1 MFVLPLGSLEAQ
13 NFTVDSTGGSA
24 DLTGD
29 FAAFL
34 KAETSG
40 TLQAKS
46 SVSGRALSVAST
58 QADTLQVAGTGAETE
73 WTGEFTKS
81 SDAEGLYIE
90 SSDLAQTRPSNE
102 QVAQIER
109 GETADNSAELSDRE
123 IEASHLIQTR
133 AHGWKTWNASEGT
146 PEIQE
151 FIEIPENGAQIIA
164 TTKTDA
170 PSDSVLAQPV
180 SDEATTTSVGLDAET
195 DIDQD
200 AVTSDRPAKTAIEI
214 DPAAIVVPVEVRA
227 QSNVA
232 TPWTPDVSLR
242 TVGGSELSANASTKA
257 PIDPQIPA
265 APQTPPAASAAAP
278 DATAGQAESE
288 GADIAQLKQ
297 SAAPAAVDPKANT
310 DQSKVGTTSQMSDT
324 AKAASAPVQTATAQ
338 PVPIATQT
346 VSTKSAA
353 TFFQFVGGETPQEGA
368 ALSSA
373 PFAAARSNAMRGEIT
388 GNALNVKSGR
398 GSASQEA
405 KVNAASGETS
415 AVSAQASAT
424 GDASAS
430 TKTGANLQVSSAVS
444 DTQTMSQQSLAD
456 PAETAELMGET
467 GDSLADQD
475 MMLSELQRNP
485 SARTDSTQ
493 AVQARAST
501 PATTAAV
508 VSQVSQ
514 RLLER
519 FDGGTSKF
527 EIRLDPAEL
536 GEVDVKIEVDRD
548 GRVQAV
554 LTARE
559 SSAADA
565 LTRGLRSL
573 ENALT
578 QAGLNLGENGVQ
590 IALDQR
596 NDKEAFTHNGDASDN
611 TDAQDSLSDTEQDL
625 AEAETAPPR
634 IQAWSRQRLDVTA

>member
-46 SVSGRALSVAST
+46 SVSGRALSAAST
-58 QADTLQVAGTGAETE
+58 QADTMQAAGGGAETE
-73 WTGEFTKS
+73 WTGEFAKS
-81 SDAEGLYIE
+81 TDAKGLYIE
-90 SSDLAQTRPSNE
+90 SSDLAQTRPANE
-102 QVAQIER
+102 QVAQIEP
-109 GETADNSAELSDRE
+109 GEIADNSAELSDGE
-123 IEASHLIQTR
+123 VEASHLIQTR
-133 AHGWKTWNASEGT
+133 AHGWKTWNATEDT
-146 PEIQE
+146 PEIQQ

-170 PSDSVLAQPV
+170 PSDSDLAQPV
-180 SDEATTTSVGLDAET
+180 SGEATTASVALDAET
-195 DIDQD
+195 DLDQD
-200 AVTSDRPAKTAIEI
+200 AVTSDRPAKTPMEA

-232 TPWTPDVSLR
+232 TPWTPEVSLQ

-257 PIDPQIPA
+257 PIEPQIPA
-265 APQTPPAASAAAP
+265 APQTPPAASAA
-278 DATAGQAESE
+278 GQTDSE

-324 AKAASAPVQTATAQ
+324 AKAASAPVQTTTAQ

-353 TFFQFVGGETPQEGA
+353 TIFQFVGGETPQEGA

-373 PFAAARSNAMRGEIT
+373 PFAAAQSNAMRGEIT

-398 GSASQEA
+398 GSASQET
-405 KVNAASGETS
+405 KVSAASGESS

-467 GDSLADQD
+467 SDSLADQD

-493 AVQARAST
+493 AVLARAST

-590 IALDQR
+590 IELDQR

>member
-1 MFVLPLGSLEAQ
+1 MVL
-13 NFTVDSTGGSA
+13 
-24 DLTGD
+24 LT
-29 FAAFL
+29 
-34 KAETSG
+34 K
-40 TLQAKS
+40 
-46 SVSGRALSVAST
+46 VS
-58 QADTLQVAGTGAETE
+58 
-73 WTGEFTKS
+73 
-81 SDAEGLYIE
+81 
-90 SSDLAQTRPSNE
+90 
-102 QVAQIER
+102 
-109 GETADNSAELSDRE
+109 
-123 IEASHLIQTR
+123 
-133 AHGWKTWNASEGT
+133 
-146 PEIQE
+146 
-151 FIEIPENGAQIIA
+151 
-164 TTKTDA
+164 
-170 PSDSVLAQPV
+170 
-180 SDEATTTSVGLDAET
+180 
-195 DIDQD
+195 
-200 AVTSDRPAKTAIEI
+200 
-214 DPAAIVVPVEVRA
+214 
-227 QSNVA
+227 
-232 TPWTPDVSLR
+232 
-242 TVGGSELSANASTKA
+242 
-257 PIDPQIPA
+257 
-265 APQTPPAASAAAP
+265 
-278 DATAGQAESE
+278 
-288 GADIAQLKQ
+288 
-297 SAAPAAVDPKANT
+297 
-310 DQSKVGTTSQMSDT
+310 
-324 AKAASAPVQTATAQ
+324 
-338 PVPIATQT
+338 
-346 VSTKSAA
+346 
-353 TFFQFVGGETPQEGA
+353 
-368 ALSSA
+368 
-373 PFAAARSNAMRGEIT
+373 
-388 GNALNVKSGR
+388 
-398 GSASQEA
+398 
-405 KVNAASGETS
+405 AASGESS